1 MVFDTQV
8 QELKYQALKE
18 VAALAWEDN
27 LARGLLGSPAGSFP
41 ALSPPCAAAS
51 TRSGPS
57 WKNAC
62 AWPWAAIRKTTM

>member
-27 LARGLLGSPAGSFP
+27 LARGLLGS
-41 ALSPPCAAAS
+41 AA
-51 TRSGPS
+51 RLVPGPQ
-57 WKNAC
+57 
-62 AWPWAAIRKTTM
+62 PTMRAAIRKTTM